1 MALKLARV
9 KSGSETPIPG
19 VASKGAVAS
28 QSMGSAKRASV
39 TARKRVET
47 SLPRTCLT
55 WFIAGRLAFA
65 ACLALG
71 GHCVLGGHCAIGG
84 QGSGPMAGGSQRD
97 VRSGGRGGGAVAAA
111 FAVQPQ

>member
-71 GHCVLGGHCAIGG
+71 GHCVFGGHCVLGGHCAIGG

-97 VRSGGRGGGAVAAA
+97 VRSGGRGGGAVA
-111 FAVQPQ
+111 